1 MSTLQ
6 DELLNL
12 LEIQSLEMK
21 IKSHLDIIDEEK
33 SRLSRVEQFRNS
45 KSTRLN
51 ELNLEISKLNEFISN
66 NEKEI
71 FSLESKLKKTE
82 SHLSMVANDTELKA
96 LEKELASLKPKL
108 DELQEHGLAQLER
121 LEDFEIEIEE
131 IKEYLVGS
139 LDTLN
144 DIKLDIEEVSNKE
157 NLKIDALNKRISL
170 IREGLSSDTLKNF
183 DHLNK
188 KYKYNKPV
196 TFLLGNNCREC
207 RFQVDQGGIQE
218 IERFTSLYFC
228 NGCGR
233 IITLSNT

>member
-1 MSTLQ
+1 
-6 DELLNL
+6 
-12 LEIQSLEMK
+12 
-21 IKSHLDIIDEEK
+21 
-33 SRLSRVEQFRNS
+33 
-45 KSTRLN
+45 
-51 ELNLEISKLNEFISN
+51 
-66 NEKEI
+66 
-71 FSLESKLKKTE
+71 
-82 SHLSMVANDTELKA
+82 MVANDAELKA
-96 LEKELASLKPKL
+96 LEKELATIKPKL

-121 LEDFEIEIEE
+121 LEDFETEIEE

-144 DIKLDIEEVSNKE
+144 DIKLDIKEVSDKE
-157 NLKIDALNKRISL
+157 NSNIDKLNERINL
-170 IREGLSSDTLKNF
+170 MRENLSSDTLKNF

-188 KYKYNKPV
+188 KYKFNRPV

-218 IERFTSLYFC
+218 IERYTNLYSC